1 MLSLTFE
8 FWKKITIY
16 LMLGNALVFIL
27 VYYYVLCRYMKEVA
41 ASSEK
46 DDKGSQNVTESL
58 SAEKD
63 GMSKTVRFL
72 SCNLPLAI
80 LF

>member
-1 MLSLTFE
+1 
-8 FWKKITIY
+8 
-16 LMLGNALVFIL
+16 MLGNALVFIFNDVL

-46 DDKGSQNVTESL
+46 DDEGSQNVTESL
-58 SAEKD
+58 SAEKV

-72 SCNLPLAI
+72 SCNYH
-80 LF
+80 